1 MDRFLFILIAV
12 VIVIVAAFAAVG
24 WISFHKSAE
33 KATIEIETKQMQQAG
48 ERAVEKSRQLVEEAA
63 DSVKKAAHEE
73 KSDSTVKDSTHKSDE
88 VPTSAPSTT
97 KAPD

>member
-33 KATIEIETKQMQQAG
+33 KATIDIETKQMQQAG

-63 DSVKKAAHEE
+63 DSVKKAVHEG
-73 KSDSTVKDSTHKSDE
+73 KPGPSVTDSAHKSDE
-88 VPTSAPSTT
+88 APTSAPVTPTT
-97 KAPD
+97 PD